1 MDELQRNGEF
11 CSRLKQLS
19 PDMRK
24 LFLETVSELYEQES
38 ELIIDIIEDCR
49 YEMQQTALSY
59 KDDSDQ
65 LRAASRMLAE
75 RRFENE
81 RTKSRLSSSS
91 RMSGISNGDENSINI
106 REYKRNKKL
115 GITGSERSPTSMS
128 AGTLADYCRSP
139 VPARALRNGTQSLPG
154 TPPLPKSLE
163 EETKAIL
170 RNLDKADAQRAEERA
185 RQAERLEQRRE
196 ARRLRQQERTARA
209 MELLDEA
216 LKMDKLVT
224 KDKQRQEAKL
234 REKLEELK
242 RRKGLTPTP
251 LPPINQ
257 LTEVEN

>member
-1 MDELQRNGEF
+1 MDELQRNDEF

-49 YEMQQTALSY
+49 FEMQQTALSY

-65 LRAASRMLAE
+65 LRAASRMFE
-75 RRFENE
+75 QRRLEE
-81 RTKSRLSSSS
+81 GRSKSR
-91 RMSGISNGDENSINI
+91 NGTKNSYNDENSVSI
-106 REYKRNKKL
+106 RQHRRNKRMA
-115 GITGSERSPTSMS
+115 ISDSERSASSMS

-139 VPARALRNGTQSLPG
+139 VPGKKSMRDGTQSLPN
-154 TPPLPKSLE
+154 TPPLTKTLE

-196 ARRLRQQERTARA
+196 QRRLRQQERTARA
-209 MELLDEA
+209 MELLEEA
-216 LKMDKLVT
+216 LKMDKLMT

-251 LPPINQ
+251 LPPPGHLLPEIDN
-257 LTEVEN
+257 